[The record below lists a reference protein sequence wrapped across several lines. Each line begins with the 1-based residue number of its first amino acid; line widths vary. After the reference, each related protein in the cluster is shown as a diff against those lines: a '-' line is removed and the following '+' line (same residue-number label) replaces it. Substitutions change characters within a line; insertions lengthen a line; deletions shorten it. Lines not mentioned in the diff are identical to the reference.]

1 MLSDMFCGQEFA
13 IFMDNMRVHKSKLV
27 LEVCKTL
34 KIQPIFNV
42 PYSPD
47 FNGIEAYF
55 SLVKGHYKKLIL
67 QKMIKG
73 IRPDSKSLVEKSI
86 QVVE

>member
-1 MLSDMFCGQEFA
+1 MLSEKFSGQEFA
-13 IFMDNMRVHKSKLV
+13 IFMDNMKVHKSKQTF
-27 LEVCKTL
+27 EVCKAL
-34 KIQPIFNV
+34 KVQRIFNV

-55 SLVKGHYKKLIL
+55 SLVKGHYKKMIL

-73 IRPDSKSLVEKSI
+73 IRPDSQSLV
-86 QVVE
+86 